1 MLFLVSWGFRPG
13 NLFSLL
19 KKVHET
25 VHALFLNYTLVQM
38 PIPWLKKTIVAK
50 ATWITET

>member
-25 VHALFLNYTLVQM
+25 IHALFLKLH
-38 PIPWLKKTIVAK
+38 LSAD
-50 ATWITET
+50 AHSLTEKNDRCQSNLDY